1 MQIDIDCESPCY
13 LSNHQRAERME
24 FSSRAFNRIR
34 CTGFVLPHST
44 KLHQLRVAL
53 PDPGHL
59 R

>member
-13 LSNHQRAERME
+13 LSNHQVQNEWIFHRGHLIEYA
-24 FSSRAFNRIR
+24 
-34 CTGFVLPHST
+34 VLVLYYLHST